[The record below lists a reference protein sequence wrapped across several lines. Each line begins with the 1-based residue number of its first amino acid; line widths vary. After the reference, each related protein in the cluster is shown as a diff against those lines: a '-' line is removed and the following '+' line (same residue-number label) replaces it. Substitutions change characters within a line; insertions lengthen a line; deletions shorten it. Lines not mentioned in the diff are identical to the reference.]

1 MRLNTASRIGLV
13 AAFIAVLGLC
23 VAIGTA
29 FAHDKATYDLIPEET
44 YIAGINVSGMT
55 ADEATQVVSAYAAS
69 HASDFSISLTD
80 PDTGISY
87 PLGLSAG
94 VTYDVETA
102 VALAVERN
110 HNTPVL
116 TRVLSSLAD
125 SQAERVDID
134 LSYTVD
140 KSAVSDGITTL
151 ASMIHVDAANAWR
164 EFNDD
169 NTVVVHPEVVGRDL
183 DVEATTTAATAAI
196 QQVLDSSSSL
206 SELASASVEV
216 PMTVITTQPE
226 VTVSGMPYSVIIDYS
241 KYMLYVFDGET
252 MIYSV
257 MIGYGRGWE
266 DGVNYSSPS
275 DGLHYVEYFDRAP
288 TWTNPSPNGWGKDY
302 EAFYAAGDPENPL
315 GSRAIKVS
323 DAPLVFIHGVNNAA
337 CIGNRLSHGCINVWD
352 SDVIVLFQLLYDS
365 AVEKDSLS
373 VGGTGEPVW
382 IYFHDYP
389 G

>member
-1 MRLNTASRIGLV
+1 M
-13 AAFIAVLGLC
+13 
-23 VAIGTA
+23 
-29 FAHDKATYDLIPEET
+29 
-44 YIAGINVSGMT
+44 
-55 ADEATQVVSAYAAS
+55 
-69 HASDFSISLTD
+69 
-80 PDTGISY
+80 
-87 PLGLSAG
+87 
-94 VTYDVETA
+94 ETA

-226 VTVSGMPYSVIIDYS
+226 VTVAGMPYSVIIDYS